1 MAQTKRSPRTA
12 HPTRRDFL
20 KTSALAA
27 GAALASAPFVNLHA
41 QDTGRKFK
49 AALIGCGGRG
59 NGAANDHLEAVKYLN
74 GKLGWNLQVEFV
86 ATGDWFKG
94 RAEGAG
100 QRYGVPKERCFGG
113 GDCYKKV
120 LEAGPDVVLMA
131 QPPAFRPR
139 HFEAVIQA
147 GKHVFFEKPSAVD
160 PPGVRRVIQAGE
172 AAKQKGLCV
181 AAGTQRRHE
190 KGYNDQAREIKDGVR
205 GRVVGGRVA
214 WNMGAIFTNN
224 PINAKSP
231 DDLVGPWQIWVEMSG
246 DHICEQHVHNL
257 DIANWYCG
265 SHPVSAGGFGFRA
278 RRKAGNMYDHFSV
291 DLEYPGNVHIHSMCR
306 QIADCWDWVG
316 EDFVYERGKPAGN
329 TPRSKDPYEEVGY
342 HGSGYVS
349 EHAHLLYA
357 IVKGQPLNEAYNV
370 ATSTG
375 TAILAR
381 ESAYS
386 GKRITWAEMFE
397 DQSGKFY
404 KLQLKPTAEDFETG
418 EVVLL
423 KDGDIRIPGLPA

>member
-1 MAQTKRSPRTA
+1 MAQTNKSPRTA

-27 GAALASAPFVNLHA
+27 GAALGSAPFVNLHA
-41 QDTGRKFK
+41 QDTSRKFK

-74 GKLGWNLQVEFV
+74 EKLGWNLQVEFV
-86 ATGDWFKG
+86 ASGDWFKG

-190 KGYNDQAREIKDGVR
+190 KGYNDQAREIKDG
-205 GRVVGGRVA
+205 
-214 WNMGAIFTNN
+214 
-224 PINAKSP
+224 
-231 DDLVGPWQIWVEMSG
+231 
-246 DHICEQHVHNL
+246 
-257 DIANWYCG
+257 
-265 SHPVSAGGFGFRA
+265 
-278 RRKAGNMYDHFSV
+278 
-291 DLEYPGNVHIHSMCR
+291 
-306 QIADCWDWVG
+306 
-316 EDFVYERGKPAGN
+316 N

-342 HGSGYVS
+342 SPKGAYVS

-397 DQSGKFY
+397 DPNGKFY

-418 EVVLL
+418 EIVLL